1 VGVARAASFGQNS
14 PAQEVWVSSEIATS
28 IPSDRRR
35 QGVERRPWRALAV
48 QLLGPLTIVGGL
60 VWAVAQ
66 PYRIVM
72 LDREGRTLSLYDY
85 LFQAPLLVV
94 LVGLVFTFLV
104 APGLVD
110 DLEAVKQ
117 RDSAR

>member
-1 VGVARAASFGQNS
+1 M
-14 PAQEVWVSSEIATS
+14 SSEYATS
-28 IPSDRRR
+28 IPRDEA
-35 QGVERRPWRALAV
+35 QEPAERRSWRTLAI

-66 PYRIVM
+66 PYRIVL
-72 LDREGRTLSLYDY
+72 LDRAGQGIYDY

-94 LVGLVFTFLV
+94 LVGLAFTFCI

-110 DLEAVKQ
+110 DLEAEEL
-117 RDSAR
+117 RGTEG